1 MARRFESVDALG
13 VACGRRNRVV
23 VVDVDAPNEN
33 IIADAMDVHGA
44 SPLVAC
50 TPSGGHHIY
59 YRHDGA
65 EERRRIRDAYWQRR
79 RAPVDV
85 LGNGFVVVPP
95 SRGPKGEYRFIQG
108 TLDDIERLPVIRRTA
123 VDNETA
129 PAAVPT
135 GQRNNQLFR
144 HCMRSAARAS
154 SLDEVLDAGRSF
166 NAGCQ
171 PQLEETEVINTA
183 QSAWNYTVQGTNRF
197 GQHGAWLAAEEILRM
212 MATANHDALILLAFL
227 RAHNGPWSEF
237 MCTNTLADR
246 FGWDR
251 RRFAA
256 ARARLLEQGYV
267 RCTRNAGRGHVALYK
282 WT

>member
-1 MARRFESVDALG
+1 M
-13 VACGRRNRVV
+13 
-23 VVDVDAPNEN
+23 P
-33 IIADAMDVHGA
+33 IGA
-44 SPLVAC
+44 
-50 TPSGGHHIY
+50 
-59 YRHDGA
+59 
-65 EERRRIRDAYWQRR
+65 R

-108 TLDDIERLPVIRRTA
+108 TLDDIERLPIIQHTA

-129 PAAVPT
+129 PCGSPE

-166 NAGCQ
+166 NADCQ

-212 MATANHDALILLAFL
+212 LATANHDALILLAFL
-227 RAHNGPWSEF
+227 RAHNGPWAKF
-237 MCTNTLADR
+237 MCTNTLADVWLGSSP
-246 FGWDR
+246 FR
-251 RRFAA
+251 RRPRPL
-256 ARARLLEQGYV
+256 ARAGLRPLCSERRPRARRPLQMGL
-267 RCTRNAGRGHVALYK
+267 RAGMQLGPKGWRNMY
-282 WT
+282 TYP